1 MTTPPSLHGFASRL
15 RAVREHPI
23 APALLGVL
31 LLHVVGFGLL
41 FAYAVPGDLRLGSG
55 ELFGLGVG
63 ITAYTLGMRHAFDA
77 DHIATIDN
85 TTRKLLH
92 DGTAPHSTGF
102 FFSAGHS
109 TVVFVLAVL
118 VALGVRGLGSAVQDD
133 GSTLHAVTAVWGPTV
148 AGSFLLTVG
157 LFNLGVVRRTL
168 GLARRMSSRGPQS
181 VSHEELDRGMRTR
194 GPMSRLV
201 ARLAAK
207 VTRPW
212 QLYPIGFAFGLGFD
226 TATEI
231 ALLVLAGGSAASGLP
246 VGAILCL
253 PILFAAGM
261 TLLDTLNGATTA
273 RAYEWALTAPT
284 RRVAYNIAVTGVS
297 VLFALV
303 IGSLSLLGVLVD
315 EFGIGGPLADVAS
328 LDTGLLGYAL
338 LAVVLTTWAAAAAWA
353 RSVERRLA

>member
-1 MTTPPSLHGFASRL
+1 MSHRHESPSGGVRAAS
-15 RAVREHPI
+15 AHPL
-23 APALLGVL
+23 APAVL
-31 LLHVVGFGLL
+31 AVVVLHLIGFGLL
-41 FAYAVPGDLRLGSG
+41 LYYTLSSDLRLGTG
-55 ELFGLGVG
+55 ELFGLSVG
-63 ITAYTLGMRHAFDA
+63 LTAYTLGMRHAFDA

-92 DGTAPHSTGF
+92 DGERPHATGF

-118 VALGVRGLGSAVQDD
+118 VALGVRGLGSAVQDE
-133 GSTLHAVTAVWGPTV
+133 GSTLHEVTSVWGPTV
-148 AGSFLLTVG
+148 AGLFLLTVG
-157 LFNLGVVRRTL
+157 GFNIGVVRRTL
-168 GLARRMSSRGPQS
+168 ALARRASAGELQPGDFDDGPVARGPI
-181 VSHEELDRGMRTR
+181 
-194 GPMSRLV
+194 SRLTG
-201 ARLAAK
+201 RLAAK

-212 QLYPIGFAFGLGFD
+212 QLYPIGLFFGLGFD

-273 RAYEWALTAPT
+273 RAYSWALTAPA
-284 RRVAYNIAVTGVS
+284 RRVAYNVAVTGVS
-297 VLFALV
+297 VVFALL
-303 IGSLSLLGVLVD
+303 IGSLSLLGVIVE
-315 EFGIGGPLADVAS
+315 EFSIDGGPLAAIAAI
-328 LDTGLLGYAL
+328 DTALLGYAL
-338 LAVVLTTWAAAAAWA
+338 LAIILMAWASAALWA